1 MLPGIPRL
9 VSDGPSEIWPE
20 DVVTNPTSGA
30 EGLLSNI
37 RVIES
42 SLLGPGH
49 VATFFADL
57 GADVIK
63 VSPRRRLHPADDLA
77 DHRGNL
83 PAAPPHPSRQEEHH
97 AQPQEPRRARRSTR
111 NSSPPP
117 TWSSRPKSPVH
128 LPASDSATTCS
139 RRSIPRSCSPPCRD
153 TAPPAPT
160 ATCRATASPTTPGPA
175 SCNPSPT
182 TTASP
187 ASPRT
192 CRTSAS
198 TSARWSPRWA
208 SSPAS
213 SRPARPV
220 SGARW
225 SSPSRMLPPTW
236 TGIASRPSGRTCARR
251 TRSPA
256 TRPTITSG
264 ARRPGRHVGGRALSD
279 VRGQ

>member
-1 MLPGIPRL
+1 MAGGRCDQPYERRR
-9 VSDGPSEIWPE
+9 
-20 DVVTNPTSGA
+20 GA
-30 EGLLSNI
+30 LSNI

-63 VSPRRRLHPADDLA
+63 VESPAGDYIRQMTWPIIE
-77 DHRGNL
+77 GTSK
-83 PAAPPHPSRQEEHH
+83 APPHPSRQEELTSTSKL
-97 AQPQEPRRARRSTR
+97 RRARRSTR

-117 TWSSRPKSPVH
+117 TWSLRPKSPVR
-128 LPASDSATTCS
+128 LPASDSAMMLKEINP
-139 RRSIPRSCSPPCRD
+139 SIVFATLSGYGS
-153 TAPPAPT
+153 TGLT
-160 ATCRATASPTTPGPA
+160 ATCRATASPTTPAA
-175 SCNPSPT
+175 SCNLSPT

-187 ASPRT
+187 VSPRT

-213 SRPARPV
+213 SRPGRPV
-220 SGARW
+220 SGAD
-225 SSPSRMLPPTW
+225 
-236 TGIASRPSGRTCARR
+236 GVRPVGCCRLHGLVSHRDRAGVPAARGRGHRQPGRQFRAAPCW
-251 TRSPA
+251 
-256 TRPTITSG
+256 
-264 ARRPGRHVGGRALSD
+264 PGRHVGGRALSD